1 MSYKT
6 FFGLQKEPFCQDIRV
21 EDLYPLPG
29 LQAAA
34 ERFHYALN
42 LGAASI
48 ITGDVGSG
56 KSTALR
62 YAASKLHP
70 SQYKV
75 VSVVASTG
83 SMADFLRQICQGF
96 DVDGQTNSLA
106 RLTGTLRT
114 AIVEISQRKQVP
126 VLIIDEASLMR
137 LEVFAQI
144 HTLLIRQIDI

>member
-6 FFGLQKEPFCQDIRV
+6 FFSLQKEPFCQDIRV

-34 ERFHYALN
+34 ERFRYALN

-83 SMADFLRQICQGF
+83 SMADFLRQICHSF

-106 RLTGTLRT
+106 RLTSTLRT
-114 AIVEISQRKQVP
+114 AIVEISQRKQTP